1 MKSFNGLYQR
11 MMQLDEIIA
20 SIEEAAE
27 HKTSRR
33 EVAGVLRKKEA
44 RAQAIAEKIDSGR
57 WTPREHERSPLQE
70 GSHRKVRRI
79 AKPTFDDEQIVHH
92 MLMRQLRPIMEPRFY
107 EYSCGSIPGRGPLYA
122 VRAMKRWRD
131 SYKGKRFY
139 VAELDIAKFYDN
151 VDAEVLKG
159 MLRELIRDKRFL
171 DVLERVIDTAA
182 PGLPLGFYTS
192 PWLGNYYL
200 TALDRHILHELK
212 PDHYLRYMDNM
223 FIFCANKRRLHA
235 IVREIE
241 RFLHDELHLRLNGS
255 RQVFRFEGEN
265 RRTRKIS
272 GRAINALGFVVHH
285 DRITLRKSILKRARA
300 KANRMHRLH
309 RCRRCDAASMISYS
323 GWLKH
328 TDTYNYYLKY
338 IKPKVS
344 LQYCKRRI
352 SALAK
357 RERSKN
363 NDKLARNK
371 KLCG

>member
-11 MMQLDEIIA
+11 MMQPDEIIA

-44 RAQAIAEKIDSGR
+44 RAAAIAEKIDSGR
-57 WTPREHERSPLQE
+57 WMPPAHERSPLQE
-70 GSHRKVRRI
+70 GSHRKVRKI

-107 EYSCGSIPGRGPLYA
+107 EYTCGSIPGRGPLYA
-122 VRAMKRWRD
+122 VRAVKRWRD
-131 SYKGKRFY
+131 GYKGRRFY

-151 VDAEVLKG
+151 VDTEVLKG
-159 MLRELIRDKRFL
+159 MLHRFIRDKRFL
-171 DVLERVIDTAA
+171 DVLERVIDSAA
-182 PGLPLGFYTS
+182 PGLPLGYYTS

-200 TALDRHILHELK
+200 TALDRHVLHEFH

-235 IVREIE
+235 MVREIE
-241 RFLHDELHLRLNGS
+241 RFLRDELHLRLNRS
-255 RQVFRFEGEN
+255 RQVFRFEGVS
-265 RRTRKIS
+265 RRTGKVS
-272 GRAINALGFVVHH
+272 GRAINALGYVVHR
-285 DRITLRKSILKRARA
+285 DRVTLRKSILKRARA

-309 RCRRCDAASMISYS
+309 RCRRCDAAAMISYL
-323 GWLKH
+323 GWLSH
-328 TDTYNYYLKY
+328 TDTYHYYLKY

-344 LQYCKRRI
+344 IQYCKRRI

-357 RERSKN
+357 RERSRK
-363 NDKLARNK
+363 NDKLA
-371 KLCG
+371 

>member
-1 MKSFNGLYQR
+1 MNLEMKSFNGLYRR
-11 MMQLDEIIA
+11 MMQPDEIIA

-44 RAQAIAEKIDSGR
+44 RAAAIAEKIDSGR
-57 WTPREHERSPLQE
+57 WMPPAHERSPLQE

-107 EYSCGSIPGRGPLYA
+107 EYTCGSIPGRGPLYA
-122 VRAMKRWRD
+122 VRAVKRWRD
-131 SYKGKRFY
+131 GYKGRRFY

-151 VDAEVLKG
+151 VDTEVLKG
-159 MLRELIRDKRFL
+159 MLHRFIRDKRFL
-171 DVLERVIDTAA
+171 SVLERVIDSAA
-182 PGLPLGFYTS
+182 PGLPLGYYTS

-200 TALDRHILHELK
+200 TALDRHVLHELH

-223 FIFCANKRRLHA
+223 FIFCANKRRLHTM
-235 IVREIE
+235 VREIE
-241 RFLHDELHLRLNGS
+241 RFLRDELHLRLNRS
-255 RQVFRFEGEN
+255 RQVFRFEGVS
-265 RRTRKIS
+265 RRTGKVS
-272 GRAINALGFVVHH
+272 GRAINALGYVVHR

-300 KANRMHRLH
+300 KANRMRRLH
-309 RCRRCDAASMISYS
+309 RCRRCDDAAMISYL
-323 GWLKH
+323 GWLSH
-328 TDTYNYYLKY
+328 TDTYHYYLKY

-344 LQYCKRRI
+344 IQYCKRRI

-357 RERSKN
+357 RERSRK
-363 NDKLARNK
+363 NDKLA
-371 KLCG
+371 